1 MTAPVDAPRTRE
13 PSRLEAFARELDALR
28 AEVLAKVGPE
38 DLEHLK
44 KFERWGRAATAFGYA
59 TAWIA
64 PNPISAA
71 AIALGSST
79 RWTIVAHHV
88 SHKAFDKVPGVPERY
103 TSRGFAK
110 GRRRLLDWFDW
121 MLPEAW
127 HHEHDVL
134 HHFHTGELADP
145 DLVEENLTT
154 IREAR
159 IPKALKYAVVAF
171 YASTWKFTYYAPN
184 TFQILKRAERRP
196 TSQGTDE
203 ARGDA
208 SYLSAYDPR
217 TADGR
222 AYWRACV
229 LPYGLGRF
237 VLLPL
242 AYAPLGPFAVASVWA
257 NSLLAEWITNV
268 HTFLIIAPNH
278 AGDDVHR
285 FDTLERGRAGLY
297 FRQAA
302 GSVNYTTGSDWGDF
316 LQGFLNYQIE
326 HHLFP
331 TLSPLRYQEI
341 QPRVKAICAKYGVPY
356 VQEPLTKRIRQLV
369 DIMVGDRSMLRS
381 LGV

>member
-1 MTAPVDAPRTRE
+1 MSAPVDAPPLRA

-28 AEVLAKVGPE
+28 AEVQAKVGDE
-38 DLEHLK
+38 DLAHLQ

-71 AIALGSST
+71 AIALGSSV

-196 TSQGTDE
+196 SSQGTEE
-203 ARGDA
+203 ARGDS
-208 SYLSAYDPR
+208 SYLSAYDLR
-217 TADGR
+217 TPDGR

-257 NSLLAEWITNV
+257 NSVFAEWLTNV

-302 GSVNYTTGSDWGDF
+302 GSVNYTTGRDWSDF

-331 TLSPLRYQEI
+331 TLTPLRYQEI
-341 QPRVKAICAKYGVPY
+341 QPRVKEICAKYGVPY
-356 VQEPLTKRIRQLV
+356 VQEPLFKRIRQLLGV
-369 DIMVGDRSMLRS
+369 MVGDRSMLRS